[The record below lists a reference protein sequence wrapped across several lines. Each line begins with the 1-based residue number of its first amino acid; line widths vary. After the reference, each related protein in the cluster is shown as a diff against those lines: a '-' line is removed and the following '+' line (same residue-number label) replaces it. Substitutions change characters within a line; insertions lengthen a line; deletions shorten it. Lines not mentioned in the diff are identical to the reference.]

1 MAPPGFSFNVDELF
15 GQDFLHISEPDL
27 VNVDGPPHSPCPS
40 SASLSSSHL
49 PSPELCPVR
58 LQEVNLNRTL
68 VVTKQTLNACIALPP
83 VYKGRRG
90 DV

>member
-1 MAPPGFSFNVDELF
+1 MVPPGFPFNVDELF

-27 VNVDGPPHSPCPS
+27 VNADGPPHSPCPS

-49 PSPELCPVR
+49 PSPPVR

-68 VVTKQTLNACIALPP
+68 VVTKQTLNARTALPP
-83 VYKGRRG
+83 LPPVHKGRRD